1 MQTFLPYESFRKSAE
16 VLDWRRLGKQRV
28 EGMQIIN
35 AIEGKPRKDGK
46 PYKGWINHPATVMWR
61 PYLNALKHYTN
72 IIIMEWIKRGYNN
85 NMKMYE
91 YNEITKPHW
100 IGKEEFHASH
110 RANLLRKDRETKPK
124 PLDWYTK
131 FGWTENPENP
141 YVWHDVDGKWYE
153 QHIGT
158 GVREYL

>member
-1 MQTFLPYESFRKSAE
+1 
-16 VLDWRRLGKQRV
+16 
-28 EGMQIIN
+28 
-35 AIEGKPRKDGK
+35 
-46 PYKGWINHPATVMWR
+46 
-61 PYLNALKHYTN
+61 
-72 IIIMEWIKRGYNN
+72 MEWIKRGYNN

-110 RANLLRKDRETKPK
+110 RANLLRKDRETKPE

-131 FGWTENPENP
+131 FGWTENPEAP
-141 YVWHDVDGKWYE
+141 YVWHDDKGLWYE

-158 GVREYL
+158 GIRVYL